1 MMLTVDEIL
10 DIADAKLDISDFGN
24 WYGTDDAIVEF
35 VCEVLKRESE
45 KENGL
50 VT

>member
-1 MMLTVDEIL
+1 MMLTVEEIL

-24 WYGTDDAIVEF
+24 RYGNDDAIVEF

-45 KENGL
+45 KENGMAA
-50 VT
+50 